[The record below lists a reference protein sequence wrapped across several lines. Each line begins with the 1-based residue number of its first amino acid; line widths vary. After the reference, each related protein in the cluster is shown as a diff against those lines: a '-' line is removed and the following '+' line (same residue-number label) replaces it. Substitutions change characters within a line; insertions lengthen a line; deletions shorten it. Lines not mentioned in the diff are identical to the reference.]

1 MGDID
6 EEEPVVDLKA
16 RVESVPISQSDIVSL
31 IENDKLVPESG
42 VISSGFVRTMI
53 QQPEPFSV
61 KHTPDRSPETHESLI
76 SKRKGKVFEI

>member
-42 VISSGFVRTMI
+42 VISSGFVRTM
-53 QQPEPFSV
+53 V
-61 KHTPDRSPETHESLI
+61 
-76 SKRKGKVFEI
+76 